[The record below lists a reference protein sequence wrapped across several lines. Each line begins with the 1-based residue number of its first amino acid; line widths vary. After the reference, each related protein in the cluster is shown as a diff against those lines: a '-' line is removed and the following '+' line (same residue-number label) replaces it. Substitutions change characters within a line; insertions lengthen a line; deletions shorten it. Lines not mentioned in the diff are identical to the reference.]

1 MSFLLLMLVCSA
13 VAYVL
18 QWVFGDRKDYRMAL
32 RHGMA
37 GGFTV
42 TGFDHF
48 LNAHSRYVPMLPNF
62 LAEYALPLVYLT
74 GAAELA
80 GAIGLVIPLA
90 VYQRLRLPN
99 LRKWAGIGLAAMLVL
114 LVLANINVA
123 LTGSSVQGLEFG
135 AWYYWLRPLFQPLF
149 ILWALFVSE
158 VIWPRKPQVSS

>member
-13 VAYVL
+13 LAYVP
-18 QWVFGDRKDYRMAL
+18 QWGFGDRQDYRMAL

-37 GGFTV
+37 GGFIV
-42 TGFDHF
+42 TGIDHF
-48 LNAHSRYVPMLPNF
+48 LSAHSRYVPMLPDF
-62 LAEYALPLVYLT
+62 LAEYALPLVYVT

-90 VYQRLRLPN
+90 VYRRLRLPN
-99 LRKWAGIGLAAMLVL
+99 LRRWAGIGLAAMLAL
-114 LVLANINVA
+114 LVSANINVA
-123 LTGSSVQGLEFG
+123 LTGSNVQGLEFG

-158 VIWPRKPQVSS
+158 VLWPRKPQVSA